1 MVNIFL
7 HLPPFPLSL
16 SPFFYLSQSKINVN
30 LPYFLKW
37 SHWDKWFYCN
47 QRGFIHK
54 FWYICCFS
62 IIKCKHML
70 LFHKF
75 NELVYQLKFEKKK
88 QCLKIVWFKRYFM
101 RQNHDPFQ
109 FSISENKKN
118 ELSFQRNAISFRD
131 SNFSCVTFYKHS
143 SCSKKDVPKKNSVL
157 N

>member
-47 QRGFIHK
+47 LRGFIHK

-75 NELVYQLKFEKKK
+75 NELVYQLKFEKSNNVSKLFDSSDTLWGRTMIHFNFPYLRIKK
-88 QCLKIVWFKRYFM
+88 MNSRSKEMLSVFVIQISLVLHFTNIHLAPKRMY
-101 RQNHDPFQ
+101 R
-109 FSISENKKN
+109 KKT
-118 ELSFQRNAISFRD
+118 R
-131 SNFSCVTFYKHS
+131 C
-143 SCSKKDVPKKNSVL
+143 
-157 N
+157 